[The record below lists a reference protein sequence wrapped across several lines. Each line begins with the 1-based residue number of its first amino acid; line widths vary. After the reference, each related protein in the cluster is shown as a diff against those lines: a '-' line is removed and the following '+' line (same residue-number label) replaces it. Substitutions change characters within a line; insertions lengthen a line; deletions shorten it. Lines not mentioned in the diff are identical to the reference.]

1 MPYDAGGLEPSVPM
15 DEWCEHPENSGA
27 SSAPEAPGLP
37 LPPPGQLDEW
47 LRAIEQR
54 DGLEALLKALLRT
67 VSKDHLM
74 ETTERLCNTEWGEE
88 PLIASGIGAVRWE
101 QASPAR
107 STTSTVGTIALQSR
121 PSYTG
126 EAASLYRFRRCWHCE
141 PDFGRQDDCCRA
153 QEVLGSLEAE
163 AEEQDE
169 EVQEADVQA
178 GEASRLARRA
188 ARYYLYR
195 KWVYSAHGTLG
206 KRVRVRIPRCVVEL
220 IRNRYREPDC
230 RCAVGGALYEC
241 TEHGYTGHRE
251 AVSDAEDESM

>member
-1 MPYDAGGLEPSVPM
+1 MSYMPYDAGGLEPSVPM

-88 PLIASGIGAVRWE
+88 PLIASGTGAVRRCPLDGSILILLLLLCVPQVRWE

-169 EVQEADVQA
+169 EVQEADVQV
-178 GEASRLARRA
+178 RA
-188 ARYYLYR
+188 ATQ
-195 KWVYSAHGTLG
+195 SASL
-206 KRVRVRIPRCVVEL
+206 VCPAP
-220 IRNRYREPDC
+220 RNRPR
-230 RCAVGGALYEC
+230 
-241 TEHGYTGHRE
+241 
-251 AVSDAEDESM
+251 SDA